1 MTAIIETRDLTKTYS
16 LGGKIEV
23 PALKGITISIEKGDF
38 VGIMGP
44 SGSGKS
50 TLLHTL
56 GLLDRQTGGSLIID
70 GQDISHLDDEGRT
83 DFRLRRLGYVFQD
96 YALVSELTAIEN
108 VYLPCIVRRVEIGE
122 CLSKAQD
129 LLDRVGL
136 GKRAEHL
143 YTELSG
149 GEQQRIAIARS
160 LVNDPDIVLADEPCA
175 NLDSENSRIILE
187 LFKKVNRELGQT
199 IVMVTHEEWH
209 VPYFDRVIHL
219 KDGLLV
225 SGRSPG
231 KSRDTR
237 QDTGSDGRIGIRFVS
252 RRVRSSGSSRDRV
265 LPSN

>member
-1 MTAIIETRDLTKTYS
+1 
-16 LGGKIEV
+16 V
-23 PALKGITISIEKGDF
+23 PALKGITISIEKEEF

-56 GLLDRQTGGSLIID
+56 GLLDRQTSGSLIID
-70 GQDISHLDDEGRT
+70 GQDISLLNEEKRT
-83 DFRLRRLGYVFQD
+83 NFRLHRLGYVFQD

-108 VYLPCIVRRVEIGE
+108 VYLPCIVRKVEIGE
-122 CLSKAQD
+122 CISKAQI

-136 GKRAEHL
+136 SKRAEHL

-160 LVNDPDIVLADEPCA
+160 LINDPDIILADEPCA
-175 NLDSENSRIILE
+175 NLDTDNSEIILE
-187 LFKKVNRELGQT
+187 LFRKVNKQLCQT

-225 SGRSPG
+225 S
-231 KSRDTR
+231 D
-237 QDTGSDGRIGIRFVS
+237 
-252 RRVRSSGSSRDRV
+252 
-265 LPSN
+265 